1 MAFTPIEELDLD
13 SDTLV
18 DINDINDV
26 DENNE
31 KTDDNEDTDERD
43 EDMDEKEEKGKK
55 NGISTYTHIPK
66 NKDTDFS
73 DREIKSKQAETNASK
88 NTGSILSKAMRMQ
101 KERGS

>member
-1 MAFTPIEELDLD
+1 MIKR
-13 SDTLV
+13 
-18 DINDINDV
+18 
-26 DENNE
+26 DER
-31 KTDDNEDTDERD
+31 DERD